1 MKPSKIRNRTI
12 HNAPLSLR
20 SKLMSAHLSGQL
32 RKTYGHRNIRII
44 PGDSVSINRGVYK
57 NIDGKVEK
65 VKPHLGVVI
74 SGVQKQKA
82 EGKKI
87 DVYIHPSNLLVTSL
101 NLDDKWRAKKLKVDT
116 KIDKAPVEDTSSL
129 PSGSV
134 PVSPKHTELPSDADV
149 PLEDEVKS
157 KDADD
162 VKSEIVSED
171 TDVKPDDVEA
181 KPKDADDVKSEIVSE
196 DTDVKPD
203 DVEAKP
209 KDADDV
215 KSDIPSEDTD
225 VKPDDVEVKPKD
237 ADDVKSDIS
246 SEDTKEDKS

>member
-20 SKLMSAHLSGQL
+20 SRSMSSHLSGQL
-32 RKTYGHRNIRII
+32 RKTYGHRSIRVI

-116 KIDKAPVEDTSSL
+116 KIDKAPVGDTSSL
-129 PSGSV
+129 SSGSV
-134 PVSPKHTELPSDADV
+134 PASPKHTDLPSGADV
-149 PLEDEVKS
+149 PLE
-157 KDADD
+157 
-162 VKSEIVSED
+162 
-171 TDVKPDDVEA
+171 
-181 KPKDADDVKSEIVSE
+181 
-196 DTDVKPD
+196 
-203 DVEAKP
+203 
-209 KDADDV
+209 
-215 KSDIPSEDTD
+215 
-225 VKPDDVEVKPKD
+225 DVEVKPKD
-237 ADDVKSDIS
+237 ADEDVKSES
-246 SEDTKEDKS
+246 SSDDSDVKPEDVEVKPKDADEDVKSESSSDDTKEDKS

>member
-1 MKPSKIRNRTI
+1 MKPSKVRNRTI

-20 SKLMSAHLSGQL
+20 SKSMSAHLSGQL
-32 RKTYGHRNIRII
+32 RKTYGHRNIRVI

-116 KIDKAPVEDTSSL
+116 KIDKAPVEGTSSL

-134 PVSPKHTELPSDADV
+134 PVSPKRTELPSGADV
-149 PLEDEVKS
+149 SLEDEVKS
-157 KDADD
+157 KDVDEDVKSEIVSEGTDVKPEDVQED

-171 TDVKPDDVEA
+171 TDVKPEDVEV
-181 KPKDADDVKSEIVSE
+181 KPDDAQEDVKSEIVSEGTDVKPEDVEVKLDEVQEDVKSEIVSE
-196 DTDVKPD
+196 DT
-203 DVEAKP
+203 
-209 KDADDV
+209 
-215 KSDIPSEDTD
+215 
-225 VKPDDVEVKPKD
+225 
-237 ADDVKSDIS
+237 
-246 SEDTKEDKS
+246 KEDKS

>member
-1 MKPSKIRNRTI
+1 MKPSKVRNRTI

-20 SKLMSAHLSGQL
+20 SRSMSSHLSGQL
-32 RKTYGHRNIRII
+32 RKTYGHRSIRVI

-116 KIDKAPVEDTSSL
+116 KIDKAPVGDTSSL

-134 PVSPKHTELPSDADV
+134 PASPKHTDLPSDDV
-149 PLEDEVKS
+149 KPKETGEGVKPEIPSDDVEVKP
-157 KDADD
+157 KDADED
-162 VKSEIVSED
+162 VKSEISSED
-171 TDVKPDDVEA
+171 
-181 KPKDADDVKSEIVSE
+181 S
-196 DTDVKPD
+196 
-203 DVEAKP
+203 
-209 KDADDV
+209 
-215 KSDIPSEDTD
+215 D

-237 ADDVKSDIS
+237 ADEDVKLESSSD
-246 SEDTKEDKS
+246 DTKEDKS